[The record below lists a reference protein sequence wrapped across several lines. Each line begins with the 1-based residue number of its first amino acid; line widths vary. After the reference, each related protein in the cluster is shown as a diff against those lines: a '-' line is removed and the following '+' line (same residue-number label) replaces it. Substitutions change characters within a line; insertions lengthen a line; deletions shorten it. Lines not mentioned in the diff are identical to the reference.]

1 MADVS
6 SLPKKKPEWTLK
18 KDLRPISLAAGLS
31 KVAED
36 CVVTDHVKPAVLKD
50 IDPNQYGALFQI
62 HQPHKL

>member
-1 MADVS
+1 MD
-6 SLPKKKPEWTLK
+6 LK